1 MNRTISFITKMMFAA
16 VTVIMA
22 ACSSDD
28 NATQALTVQ
37 VKVSMPEGFKSDI
50 LYTGHTVTMGKYT
63 AITNEKGIATFEGVI
78 PDLYDIS
85 TSCEITAE
93 EYEEM
98 TANDPQNENYVIS
111 GSLLKYTVG
120 SSTTIELQ
128 TSISAKQSIVIS
140 KVYYA
145 GTKDNNNKNYLA
157 GKYIEFFNNS
167 DQTVDIAG
175 LYFGLVES
183 ESTPAYTLGST
194 PEYIYLKQIYR
205 FPSNGVT
212 EVAPGASIIVANS
225 AIDHTG
231 NNEVDLSKADFE
243 AKDTQGK
250 TTNNPATPAV
260 ELIYTTFP
268 TISNMNLVQG
278 GPCSVVLFSTD
289 EDVTSWETVYVD
301 GKDKGSKFVKT
312 PVKYIMDGVE
322 CLKNKSTGVDKNSKR
337 LYNYIDAGYQYTE
350 ATTGYT
356 GEVVY
361 RKTAKTENGRT
372 ILADTNNSS
381 NDFAVSTEI
390 KPREYK

>member
-98 TANDPQNENYVIS
+98 TGNDPQNENYVIS

-212 EVAPGASIIVANS
+212 EVAPGDSIIVANS

-301 GKDKGSKFVKT
+301 GKDKGSKFV
-312 PVKYIMDGVE
+312 
-322 CLKNKSTGVDKNSKR
+322 
-337 LYNYIDAGYQYTE
+337 
-350 ATTGYT
+350 
-356 GEVVY
+356 
-361 RKTAKTENGRT
+361 
-372 ILADTNNSS
+372 
-381 NDFAVSTEI
+381 
-390 KPREYK
+390 

>member
-16 VTVIMA
+16 ATVVMA

-50 LYTGHTVTMGKYT
+50 QYADRTVTMGKYT
-63 AITNEKGIATFEGVI
+63 ATTNEKGIATFEGVI

-93 EYEEM
+93 EYAEM
-98 TANDPQNENYVIS
+98 TGNETQNENYVIS

-128 TSISAKQSIVIS
+128 TSISVKQSLIIS
-140 KVYYA
+140 KIYYA
-145 GTKDNNNKNYLA
+145 GTKDSSNKNYMA

-212 EVAPGASIIVANS
+212 RVEPGASIIVANS
-225 AIDHTG
+225 AIDHAA

-260 ELIYTTFP
+260 ELIYSTFP
-268 TISNMNLVQG
+268 TISNMNLVQS

-289 EDVTSWETVYVD
+289 ENVSSWETVYVD
-301 GKDKGSKFVKT
+301 GKDRGNKFVKT

-322 CLKNKSTGVDKNSKR
+322 CLKNKSTGVDKSTKR
-337 LYNYIDAGYQYTE
+337 LYNYIDAGYQNTE
-350 ATTGYT
+350 AISGYT
-356 GEVVY
+356 GEVIY
-361 RKTAKTENGRT
+361 RKIAKTENGRT

>member
-1 MNRTISFITKMMFAA
+1 MR
-16 VTVIMA
+16 
-22 ACSSDD
+22 
-28 NATQALTVQ
+28 
-37 VKVSMPEGFKSDI
+37 I
-50 LYTGHTVTMGKYT
+50 LG
-63 AITNEKGIATFEGVI
+63 
-78 PDLYDIS
+78 
-85 TSCEITAE
+85 
-93 EYEEM
+93 
-98 TANDPQNENYVIS
+98 
-111 GSLLKYTVG
+111 
-120 SSTTIELQ
+120 
-128 TSISAKQSIVIS
+128 
-140 KVYYA
+140 
-145 GTKDNNNKNYLA
+145 NKNYLA

>member
-1 MNRTISFITKMMFAA
+1 M
-16 VTVIMA
+16 
-22 ACSSDD
+22 
-28 NATQALTVQ
+28 
-37 VKVSMPEGFKSDI
+37 
-50 LYTGHTVTMGKYT
+50 TG
-63 AITNEKGIATFEGVI
+63 
-78 PDLYDIS
+78 
-85 TSCEITAE
+85 
-93 EYEEM
+93 
-98 TANDPQNENYVIS
+98 NDPQNENYVIS

-322 CLKNKSTGVDKNSKR
+322 CLKNKSTGV
-337 LYNYIDAGYQYTE
+337 E
-350 ATTGYT
+350 
-356 GEVVY
+356 
-361 RKTAKTENGRT
+361 
-372 ILADTNNSS
+372 
-381 NDFAVSTEI
+381 
-390 KPREYK
+390 

>member
-93 EYEEM
+93 EYE
-98 TANDPQNENYVIS
+98 D
-111 GSLLKYTVG
+111 
-120 SSTTIELQ
+120 
-128 TSISAKQSIVIS
+128 
-140 KVYYA
+140 
-145 GTKDNNNKNYLA
+145 
-157 GKYIEFFNNS
+157 
-167 DQTVDIAG
+167 
-175 LYFGLVES
+175 
-183 ESTPAYTLGST
+183 
-194 PEYIYLKQIYR
+194 
-205 FPSNGVT
+205 
-212 EVAPGASIIVANS
+212 
-225 AIDHTG
+225 
-231 NNEVDLSKADFE
+231 
-243 AKDTQGK
+243 
-250 TTNNPATPAV
+250 
-260 ELIYTTFP
+260 
-268 TISNMNLVQG
+268 
-278 GPCSVVLFSTD
+278 
-289 EDVTSWETVYVD
+289 
-301 GKDKGSKFVKT
+301 
-312 PVKYIMDGVE
+312 
-322 CLKNKSTGVDKNSKR
+322 
-337 LYNYIDAGYQYTE
+337 YIDAGYQYTE

-381 NDFAVSTEI
+381 NDFAVSAEI

>member
-1 MNRTISFITKMMFAA
+1 
-16 VTVIMA
+16 
-22 ACSSDD
+22 
-28 NATQALTVQ
+28 
-37 VKVSMPEGFKSDI
+37 MPEGFKSDVQ
-50 LYTGHTVTMGKYT
+50 YADHTVTMGKYT
-63 AITNEKGIATFEGVI
+63 ATTNEKGIATFEGVI

-93 EYEEM
+93 EYAEM
-98 TANDPQNENYVIS
+98 TGNETQNENYVIS

-128 TSISAKQSIVIS
+128 TSISVKQSLIIS

-145 GTKDNNNKNYLA
+145 GTKDSSNKNYMA

-167 DQTVDIAG
+167 DEAVDIAG

-212 EVAPGASIIVANS
+212 KVEPGASIIVANS
-225 AIDHTG
+225 AIDHAA

-260 ELIYTTFP
+260 ELIYSTFP
-268 TISNMNLVQG
+268 TISNMNLVQS

-289 EDVTSWETVYVD
+289 ENVSSWETVYFD
-301 GKDKGSKFVKT
+301 GKDKGNKFVKT
-312 PVKYIMDGVE
+312 PVKYIMDGIE
-322 CLKNKSTGVDKNSKR
+322 CLKNKSTGVDKNTKR
-337 LYNYIDAGYQYTE
+337 LYNYIDAGYQNTE
-350 ATTGYT
+350 AISGYT
-356 GEVVY
+356 GEVIY
-361 RKTAKTENGRT
+361 RKIAKTENGRT

>member
-1 MNRTISFITKMMFAA
+1 MRLSQLSW
-16 VTVIMA
+16 

-98 TANDPQNENYVIS
+98 TGNDPQNENYVIS

-381 NDFAVSTEI
+381 NDFAVSAEI